1 MDWDGVGTFALF
13 FASGG
18 VGVFL
23 ILLRAYKMKL
33 AAKLELERLRHASTP
48 TDEVLE
54 QIRDLETKV
63 HRLTERV
70 DFAERLLGDGD
81 SEPAKTEGVV

>member
-13 FASGG
+13 LASGT

-23 ILLRAYKMKL
+23 VLLRAYKMKL
-33 AAKLELERLRHASTP
+33 AAKLDLERLRRSSTAS
-48 TDEVLE
+48 DEVLE
-54 QIRDLETKV
+54 QVRGLETKV
-63 HRLTERV
+63 DRLTERV

-81 SEPAKTEGVV
+81 SEPSKTEDAV

>member
-13 FASGG
+13 IASGG

-23 ILLRAYKMKL
+23 VLLRAYKMKL
-33 AAKLELERLRHASTP
+33 AAKLDLERLRRSSTP
-48 TDEVLE
+48 SDEVLE

-63 HRLTERV
+63 HRLTDRV

-81 SEPAKTEGVV
+81 SEASDTENAV